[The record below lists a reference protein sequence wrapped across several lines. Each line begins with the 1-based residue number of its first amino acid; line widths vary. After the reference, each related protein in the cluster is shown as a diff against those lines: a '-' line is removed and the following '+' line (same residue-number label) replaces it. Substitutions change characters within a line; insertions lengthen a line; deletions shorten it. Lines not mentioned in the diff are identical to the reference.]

1 MAWTQLDCDNLPGMI
16 RQQDPLTS
24 IKYIMTDRSTLG
36 GEDKASLFI
45 RISLDERS
53 EWINNIFHNSRY
65 AIFSLN
71 GNKLE
76 LIAKHYEMPKFR
88 KATIKNE
95 NLLNVAERIARYAQ
109 GAA

>member
-1 MAWTQLDCDNLPGMI
+1 MAWTAQDSGNLFSLIKSLDPMNEV
-16 RQQDPLTS
+16 
-24 IKYIMTDRSTLG
+24 KYVMTDRSTLG
-36 GEDKASLFI
+36 GEDNASIFI

-53 EWINNIFHNSRY
+53 EWINTIFHNSRF

-76 LIAKHYEMPKFR
+76 LIAKHHEMPKFR

-95 NLLNVAERIARYAQ
+95 NLLNVAERIVNYAH